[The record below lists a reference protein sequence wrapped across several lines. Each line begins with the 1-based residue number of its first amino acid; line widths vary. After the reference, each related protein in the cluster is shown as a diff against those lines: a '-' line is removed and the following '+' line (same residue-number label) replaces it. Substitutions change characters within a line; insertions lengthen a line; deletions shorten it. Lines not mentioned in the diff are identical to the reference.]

1 MYEYTHV
8 LPQIYRDDRLSINF
22 LSLTAKNIEAKEADR
37 RTCYRHQKKNRNCL
51 LEANKD
57 QIFSLQEHGIVLIFI
72 QMLEM
77 EVNHDTRKED

>member
-37 RTCYRHQKKNRNCL
+37 RTCYRHQKKIEIAFWRPTKIKYFLSPKTWHCPYFHTNVG
-51 LEANKD
+51 D
-57 QIFSLQEHGIVLIFI
+57 GSLPRH
-72 QMLEM
+72 
-77 EVNHDTRKED
+77 